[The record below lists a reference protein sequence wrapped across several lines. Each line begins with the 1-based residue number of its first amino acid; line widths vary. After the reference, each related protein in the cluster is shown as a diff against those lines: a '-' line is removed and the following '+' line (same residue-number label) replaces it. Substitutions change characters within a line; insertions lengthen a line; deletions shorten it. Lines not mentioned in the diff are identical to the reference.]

1 MEGVQ
6 KFTGLDRQI
15 DRQIYGGHNC
25 LKFLEKWRGYKSL
38 QDQIYMQIDRQMDRQ
53 IIDKYIDGQ
62 IDRQKDRQIEEVQ
75 KLTGLDR
82 YKIDR

>member
-6 KFTGLDRQI
+6 KLTGLDI
-15 DRQIYGGHNC
+15 
-25 LKFLEKWRGYKSL
+25 
-38 QDQIYMQIDRQMDRQ
+38 QIDRQMDRQ